1 MARMTKAEFWNNSI
15 VHDNLSEIY
24 SCMKI
29 CHGKDIDGDEL
40 LQYAWR
46 YSKVW
51 MSEYRHTMHEIAM
64 FCKELNRNFD
74 IYFKIICR

>member
-1 MARMTKAEFWNNSI
+1 MTKAEFWNNSI

-40 LQYAWR
+40 FKYSWR
-46 YSKVW
+46 YSKIW
-51 MSEYRHTMHEIAM
+51 MSEYRHTMSEIAN
-64 FCKELNRNFD
+64 FCNELNRNFD
-74 IYFKIICR
+74 DFFKIICR

>member
-1 MARMTKAEFWNNSI
+1 
-15 VHDNLSEIY
+15 
-24 SCMKI
+24 MKI

-51 MSEYRHTMHEIAM
+51 MSEYRHTMPEIAT
-64 FCKELNRNFD
+64 FCKELNKNFD
-74 IYFKIICR
+74 FYFKIICR